1 MSKLHIYYELL
12 VNECGETMKCL
23 SIAETFACAPEVSR
37 RQHTSSD
44 SPERRTHQSPSAS
57 RRRDPARVTLRSAV
71 VDEMKE
77 NVSPS
82 RESPLR
88 RRTSP
93 ELHWT
98 ERQSASTVF
107 TVTGCPR
114 TAHTEDHSA
123 RPSLPVSNAAAV
135 HAVATAKALLG
146 SARITGDRGIPP
158 HCSCQSIYFTIGR
171 PSAPRCCPH

>member
-1 MSKLHIYYELL
+1 
-12 VNECGETMKCL
+12 MKCL

-158 HCSCQSIYFTIGR
+158 PHCSCQSIYFTIGR